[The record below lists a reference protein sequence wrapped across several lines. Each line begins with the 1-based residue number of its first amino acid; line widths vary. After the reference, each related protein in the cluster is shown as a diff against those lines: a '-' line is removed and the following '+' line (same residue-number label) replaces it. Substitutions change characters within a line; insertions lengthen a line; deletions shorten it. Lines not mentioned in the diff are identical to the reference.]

1 MTQSP
6 APPHISV
13 VTVCLNAAKT
23 IERTIDSVLAQNY
36 PKLDYLVLD
45 GGSTDGTLDIL
56 RGYGDRITF
65 VSEPDQG
72 MYDAMNKGIRRARGS
87 WIHLLNADD
96 WYVSADAI
104 ARAVPHLDPARTT
117 YFDLIRSYPDG
128 SEILQSRTVSP
139 WMLHVSAFIPHPSLI
154 VSREQ
159 YDQIGMYDPSLKIA
173 SDHDLILRL
182 VRRYPPKHVPIVLTK
197 MDQGGIS
204 ARALSTSLEEF
215 TLVSMRHGMPAVAAR
230 TLKSLKSAW
239 WRWRSHA

>member
-1 MTQSP
+1 MTESST
-6 APPHISV
+6 APHISV
-13 VTVCLNAAKT
+13 VTVCLNAAMT
-23 IERTIDSVLAQNY
+23 IERTIDSVLAQTY
-36 PKLDYLVLD
+36 PKLDYLILD

-56 RGYGDRITF
+56 GRYGNRITF
-65 VSEPDQG
+65 VSEPDRG
-72 MYDAMNKGIRRARGS
+72 MYDAMNKGIQRARGS

-104 ARAVPHLDPARTT
+104 SRAVPHLDPARTT

-139 WMLHVSAFIPHPSLI
+139 WMLHVSAFLPHPSLI
-154 VSREQ
+154 VSKEQ
-159 YDQIGMYDPSLKIA
+159 YERVGLYDPTLKIA

-230 TLKSLKSAW
+230 GLQLLKSAW
-239 WRWRSHA
+239 WRWRAHA